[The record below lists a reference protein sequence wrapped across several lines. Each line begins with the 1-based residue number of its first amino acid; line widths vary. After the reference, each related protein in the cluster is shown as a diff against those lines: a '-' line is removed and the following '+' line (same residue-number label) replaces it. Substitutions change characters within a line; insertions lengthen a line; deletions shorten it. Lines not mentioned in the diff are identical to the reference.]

1 MKKER
6 GKMKSRFWIAIGDER
21 VIFDESVNTIR
32 YHPQSRPSSERY
44 LETVETRLRMGFN
57 ELRG

>member
-1 MKKER
+1 
-6 GKMKSRFWIAIGDER
+6 MKSRFWIAIGDER